1 MKITYSEPLQEEVT
15 PSGEGTKTVSMS
27 KKVKIEDASVER
39 LVEEIEECEV
49 DMAIEI
55 VIKAHINAAN
65 RQ

>member
-39 LVEEIEECEV
+39 LVEEIEELQALGFDTDITIRLTKPKE
-49 DMAIEI
+49 
-55 VIKAHINAAN
+55 
-65 RQ
+65 

>member
-39 LVEEIEECEV
+39 LVEEIEELQALGF
-49 DMAIEI
+49 DIDI
-55 VIKAHINAAN
+55 TIKSTKPKE
-65 RQ
+65 